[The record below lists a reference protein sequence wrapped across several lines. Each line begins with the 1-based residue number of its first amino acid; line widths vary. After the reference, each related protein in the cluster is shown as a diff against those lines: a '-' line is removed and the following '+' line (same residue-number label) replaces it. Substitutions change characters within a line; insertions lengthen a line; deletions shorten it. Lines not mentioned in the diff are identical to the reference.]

1 MVIEKKFN
9 SISEISALQRIAS
22 MADKEVY
29 LAQSGGDHQ
38 GGRPVL
44 HRPVRPGLFPAA
56 QSHHGLPLCDPDGG
70 AGPQKK
76 CLCRRGLLSG
86 RSGSSKNRWD
96 VRSVGFAVF
105 YRSLLVISGE
115 ISCSAFRVWQ
125 GSERHGRAE
134 GKDLGYHICPDF
146 FIGCSFIWGGLC
158 PLPAF
163 LDGGRRCS
171 GAFGSCTCA
180 V

>member
-1 MVIEKKFN
+1 MVVQKKVP
-9 SISEISALQRIAS
+9 SVEALER
-22 MADKEVY
+22 
-29 LAQSGGDHQ
+29 
-38 GGRPVL
+38 L
-44 HRPVRPGLFPAA
+44 HRLAYSVPDEVQVRSLDGAIAIDAKSSMGLFALDFSQPLKVITDSLYVIRMVELDLRKNACAA
-56 QSHHGLPLCDPDGG
+56 AVCGAAGLEAVRTDGMSDPI
-70 AGPQKK
+70 
-76 CLCRRGLLSG
+76 
-86 RSGSSKNRWD
+86 
-96 VRSVGFAVF
+96 GFAVF